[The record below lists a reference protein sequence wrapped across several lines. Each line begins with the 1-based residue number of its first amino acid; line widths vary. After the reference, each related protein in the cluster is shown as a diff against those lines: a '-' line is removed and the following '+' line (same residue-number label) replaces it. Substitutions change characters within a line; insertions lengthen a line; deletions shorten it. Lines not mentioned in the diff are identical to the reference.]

1 MMVKGRTLC
10 QILLGCCAVVMLSSR
25 VTAPSALQRFD
36 QPRTVSYTA
45 DIVVNGRWL
54 LPRDMFGHVATKPPL
69 VNWMAV
75 PVVALGFWQE
85 WAVKWPMVA
94 GTLLTTALTVTIARN
109 LFRQIPETAIVA
121 DEAAFIAGA
130 AWLVNPAN
138 MTMIYHCRPDP
149 VLVLFLTAAWM
160 FATAIICENEPNK
173 INIGGFSIAIGL
185 AALTKGPAALVPIIY
200 LPLAAWIIRG
210 QPGIIRRGHWWWAIL
225 VGIAIFSLWAVPTAI
240 RYPAPFFK
248 DLVGRELIGPTLGLD
263 HQFGGKRYTGGPM
276 VAFKLILQTPVWFV
290 QRFLPWSIPSIGA
303 LCAIGWKR
311 WFRHPLAPAILWI
324 FLVLAFFALA
334 VRKNADYILPAYP
347 AAAIL
352 AAYFCATYLRRF
364 RIRLWQVAALA
375 LVLAIG
381 LSVKHFR
388 KTGKDRGGENLKLF
402 ACEVESRID
411 NEPVV
416 FIGTGYNT
424 LQFFLRRHQPGAPT
438 AEQMAAAK
446 WVIMPLRDD
455 TPAELESSLVTKN
468 QEMQFVLGLYRME
481 NVRALI
487 HPDAPPNLGRRPR
500 S

>member
-1 MMVKGRTLC
+1 MVVKGRTLC

-210 QPGIIRRGHWWWAIL
+210 RAGFIRRGHWWWVIL
-225 VGIAIFSLWAVPTAI
+225 VGIGIFSLWAVPTAI
-240 RYPAPFFK
+240 R
-248 DLVGRELIGPTLGLD
+248 
-263 HQFGGKRYTGGPM
+263 
-276 VAFKLILQTPVWFV
+276 
-290 QRFLPWSIPSIGA
+290 
-303 LCAIGWKR
+303 
-311 WFRHPLAPAILWI
+311 
-324 FLVLAFFALA
+324 
-334 VRKNADYILPAYP
+334 YP

-364 RIRLWQVAALA
+364 RVRLWQVAALA
-375 LVLAIG
+375 LVLALG

-424 LQFFLRRHQPGAPT
+424 LQFFLHRHQPGAPT